1 MTAAALLEV
10 RGLSCHFGGIHA
22 VAELDMELPPA
33 RITAL
38 IGPNGAG
45 KSTVINL
52 LCGFLTPTGGTVWL
66 KGDNVTGY
74 GPHRLAR
81 AGLVRTFQ
89 NGRLF
94 SRLTVLENALAGNS
108 GRGETNLLEVV
119 LRTKRYRDYEQRL
132 TERAR
137 ALLDDFGLSADAG
150 RLVSELPYGKQ
161 RQVEIARAL
170 VGAPEILLL
179 DEPAA
184 GLNSREQETLA
195 DYLRRL
201 RTAGMTILLVEH
213 HMGMVM
219 QLADSVVVLNF
230 GRKIFEGTATETQ
243 NSPVVAEAYLGRRGQ
258 HASL

>member
-1 MTAAALLEV
+1 MAGTALLEV
-10 RGLSCHFGGIHA
+10 NGLSCHFGGIHA
-22 VAELDMELPPA
+22 VADFDMRLPSGK
-33 RITAL
+33 ITAL

-52 LCGFLTPTGGTVWL
+52 LCGFLRPTSGTVRL
-66 KGDNVTGY
+66 KNEDVTGY
-74 GPHRLAR
+74 APHRLAR

-94 SRLTVLENALAGNS
+94 SRLTVLENTLVGDS
-108 GRGETNLLEVV
+108 GRGEPNFAEVV
-119 LRTKRYRDYEQRL
+119 LRTKRYRDGEQRL
-132 TERAR
+132 KARAQ
-137 ALLDDFGLSADAG
+137 ALLDDFRLSPDAG

-201 RTAGMTILLVEH
+201 RAAGMTILLVEH

-230 GRKIFEGTATETQ
+230 GRKIFEGTAAETQ

-258 HASL
+258 HASV

>member
-10 RGLSCHFGGIHA
+10 RSLSCHFGGIQA

-33 RITAL
+33 KITAL

-52 LCGFLTPTGGTVWL
+52 LCGFLSPTGGTVRL
-66 KGDNVTGY
+66 KGDDVTGY

-94 SRLTVLENALAGNS
+94 SRLTVLENALVGNS
-108 GRGETNLLEVV
+108 GRGEANLLEVV

-184 GLNSREQETLA
+184 GLNSREQEALA

-201 RTAGMTILLVEH
+201 RAGGMTILLVEH

-230 GRKIFEGTATETQ
+230 GRKIFEGTAAETQ

-258 HASL
+258 HAVV

>member
-1 MTAAALLEV
+1 MAGVTLLEV
-10 RGLSCHFGGIHA
+10 DGLNCRFGGVQA
-22 VAELDMELPPA
+22 VSELDMRLPPGK
-33 RITAL
+33 ITAL

-52 LCGFLTPTGGTVWL
+52 LCGFLRPSAGTVRL
-66 KGDNVTGY
+66 KGGDVTGY
-74 GPHRLAR
+74 APHWLAR

-94 SRLTVLENALAGNS
+94 GRLTVLENVLLGNS
-108 GRGETNLLEVV
+108 GRHEASLLEVV
-119 LRTKRYRDYEQRL
+119 LRTRRCREDEVKL
-132 TERAR
+132 KARAR
-137 ALLDDFGLSADAG
+137 TLLDDFGLSPDAE
-150 RLVSELPYGKQ
+150 RLVTELPYGKQ
-161 RQVEIARAL
+161 RQIEIARAL
-170 VGAPEILLL
+170 LGAPEVLLL

-195 DYLRRL
+195 EYLRRL
-201 RTAGMTILLVEH
+201 RAQGMTILLVEH

-230 GRKIFEGTATETQ
+230 GRKIFEGTAAETQ

-258 HASL
+258 HVGL